1 MRKGKGYQTKLG
13 NEKKRRL
20 FKAGTIIFLVIAAA
34 LVFNKILEE
43 WTGFRKVLDTITGA
57 AAPIIIGFVIAFL
70 LNPVLIFFDRL
81 CHTGSG
87 DHRQEKTVSCIK
99 SHIDHYND
107 HFVPWSAHGFDLD
120 GSATGHRQYQSSYIQ
135 YG

>member
-13 NEKKRRL
+13 NERKRRL

-81 CHTGSG
+81 CHTILQ
-87 DHRQEKTVSCIK
+87 DRVIKDKKNCFMYQEPYRS
-99 SHIDHYND
+99 
-107 HFVPWSAHGFDLD
+107 L
-120 GSATGHRQYQSSYIQ
+120 
-135 YG
+135 

>member
-1 MRKGKGYQTKLG
+1 MLLQEWNETTYPMLGFECGKGKVIRQ
-13 NEKKRRL
+13 NWEMKKRRL

-70 LNPVLIFFDRL
+70 LNPVLIFLIACVIR
-81 CHTGSG
+81 
-87 DHRQEKTVSCIK
+87 
-99 SHIDHYND
+99 
-107 HFVPWSAHGFDLD
+107 
-120 GSATGHRQYQSSYIQ
+120 SYRI
-135 YG
+135 G

>member
-1 MRKGKGYQTKLG
+1 MCCYRNGMKRHIRCWVLNVERKGYQTKLG
-13 NEKKRRL
+13 NERKRRL

-70 LNPVLIFFDRL
+70 LNPVLIFLIVCVIR
-81 CHTGSG
+81 
-87 DHRQEKTVSCIK
+87 SCRI
-99 SHIDHYND
+99 
-107 HFVPWSAHGFDLD
+107 G
-120 GSATGHRQYQSSYIQ
+120 
-135 YG
+135 